1 MTDSARDPNLPI
13 SYELGTLLDTQI
25 AGIASN
31 PIGSQTRSLG
41 QNIDAIFE
49 TLQATVNAV
58 RALEVEVAALR
69 R

>member
-1 MTDSARDPNLPI
+1 MADSTRDPNLPI
-13 SYELGTLLDTQI
+13 SFALGSLLDTQI
-25 AGIASN
+25 AGIAAN

-49 TLQATVNAV
+49 TLQATVAAV

-69 R
+69 K